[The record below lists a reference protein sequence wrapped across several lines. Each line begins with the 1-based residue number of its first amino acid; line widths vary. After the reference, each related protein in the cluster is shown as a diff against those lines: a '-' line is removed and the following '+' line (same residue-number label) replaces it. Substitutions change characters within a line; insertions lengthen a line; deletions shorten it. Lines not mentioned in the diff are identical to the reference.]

1 MFKYDL
7 TIIIPSLN
15 ESDNLEKLIP
25 EIKSEIGKK
34 FTYEI
39 FIIDGINKDNKTFKI
54 TQENSIRYLNRI
66 KNNDYGN
73 AVRLGI
79 KKSTGKYILFM
90 DGDYSHNPKFILKLY
105 ENKRYDVVIASRY
118 VLGGKTDNSFLS
130 ETLSR
135 LLNKFYNIILNLQLE
150 DVSNSFKL
158 YNTKMIKRLYLS
170 CNHFDIIE
178 EIIFKLKK
186 NNDKIKF
193 LEVPYHFKQ
202 RKFGKSK
209 RNFFIIIAYLFSI
222 LKLRIFDGWTSQFIK
237 AHL

>member
-15 ESDNLEKLIP
+15 ESDNLKKLIP

-54 TQENSIRYLNRI
+54 TKKNSIRYLNRI
-66 KNNDYGN
+66 RNNDYGN

-105 ENKRYDVVIASRY
+105 ENKLYDVVIASRY
-118 VLGGKTDNSFLS
+118 VPGGKTDNSLLS

-135 LLNKFYNIILNLQLE
+135 FLNKFYNIILNLELE

-158 YNTKMIKRLYLS
+158 YNTKMIKRLHLS

-186 NNDKIKF
+186 NNNEIKF
-193 LEVPYHFKQ
+193 LEIPYHFTQ

-209 RNFFIIIAYLFSI
+209 RNFFVIIAYLFSI
-222 LKLRIFDGWTSQFIK
+222 LKLRISG
-237 AHL
+237 

>member
-222 LKLRIFDGWTSQFIK
+222 LKLRIFDG
-237 AHL
+237 

>member
-15 ESDNLEKLIP
+15 ESDNLKKLIP

-54 TQENSIRYLNRI
+54 TKKNSIRYLNRI
-66 KNNDYGN
+66 RNNDYGN

-105 ENKRYDVVIASRY
+105 ENKLYDVVIASRY
-118 VLGGKTDNSFLS
+118 VLGGKTDNNLLS
-130 ETLSR
+130 EILSR
-135 LLNKFYNIILNLQLE
+135 FLNKFYNIILNLELE

-158 YNTKMIKRLYLS
+158 YNTKMIKRLHLS

-186 NNDKIKF
+186 NNNEIKF
-193 LEVPYHFKQ
+193 LEIPYHFKQ

-209 RNFFIIIAYLFSI
+209 RNFFVIIAYLFSI
-222 LKLRIFDGWTSQFIK
+222 LKLRIFGQ
-237 AHL
+237 L

>member
-15 ESDNLEKLIP
+15 ESDNLKKLIP

-54 TQENSIRYLNRI
+54 TKKNSIRYLNRI

-105 ENKRYDVVIASRY
+105 ENKLYDVVIASRY
-118 VLGGKTDNSFLS
+118 VPGGKTDNSLLS

-135 LLNKFYNIILNLQLE
+135 FLNKFYNIILNLELE

-158 YNTKMIKRLYLS
+158 YNTKMIKRLHLS

-193 LEVPYHFKQ
+193 LEIPYHFKQ

-209 RNFFIIIAYLFSI
+209 RNFFVIIAYLFSI
-222 LKLRIFDGWTSQFIK
+222 LKLRLFK
-237 AHL
+237 

>member
-1 MFKYDL
+1 MFKHDL

-15 ESDNLEKLIP
+15 ESDNLKKLIP

-39 FIIDGINKDNKTFKI
+39 FIIDGIIKDNKTFEISKK
-54 TQENSIRYLNRI
+54 NSIKYLNII

-79 KKSTGKYILFM
+79 KKSTGKYVLFM

-105 ENKRYDVVIASRY
+105 ENKLYDVVIASRY
-118 VLGGKTDNSFLS
+118 VLGGKTDNGLLS

-135 LLNKFYNIILNLQLE
+135 FLNKFYNVILNLDLE

-158 YNTKMIKRLYLS
+158 YNTKMIKKLHLT

-178 EIIFKLKK
+178 EIIFKLRK

-193 LEVPYHFKQ
+193 LEIPYHFKQ
-202 RKFGKSK
+202 RKYGKSK

-222 LKLRIFDGWTSQFIK
+222 LKLRIFG
-237 AHL
+237 

>member
-15 ESDNLEKLIP
+15 ESDNLKKLIP

-54 TQENSIRYLNRI
+54 TKKNSIRYLNRI
-66 KNNDYGN
+66 RNNDYGN

-105 ENKRYDVVIASRY
+105 ENKLYDVVIASRY
-118 VLGGKTDNSFLS
+118 VLGGKTDNNLLS

-135 LLNKFYNIILNLQLE
+135 FLNKFYNIILNLELE

-158 YNTKMIKRLYLS
+158 YNTKMIKRLHLS

-186 NNDKIKF
+186 NNNEIKF
-193 LEVPYHFKQ
+193 LEIPYHFTQ

-209 RNFFIIIAYLFSI
+209 RNFFVIIAYLFSI
-222 LKLRIFDGWTSQFIK
+222 LKLRISG
-237 AHL
+237 

>member
-15 ESDNLEKLIP
+15 ESDNLKKLIP

-54 TQENSIRYLNRI
+54 TKKNSIRYLNRI
-66 KNNDYGN
+66 RNNDYGN

-105 ENKRYDVVIASRY
+105 ENKLYDVVIASRY
-118 VLGGKTDNSFLS
+118 VPGGKTDNSLLS

-135 LLNKFYNIILNLQLE
+135 FLNKFYNIILNLELE

-222 LKLRIFDGWTSQFIK
+222 LKLRLFK
-237 AHL
+237 

>member
-15 ESDNLEKLIP
+15 ESDNLKKLIP

-54 TQENSIRYLNRI
+54 TKKNSIRYLNRI
-66 KNNDYGN
+66 RNNDYGN

-105 ENKRYDVVIASRY
+105 ENKLYDVVIASRY
-118 VLGGKTDNSFLS
+118 VLGGKTDNNLLS

-135 LLNKFYNIILNLQLE
+135 FLNKFYNIILNLELE

-158 YNTKMIKRLYLS
+158 YNTKMIKRLHLS

-186 NNDKIKF
+186 NNNEIKF
-193 LEVPYHFKQ
+193 LEIPYHFKQ

-209 RNFFIIIAYLFSI
+209 RNFFVIIAYLFSI
-222 LKLRIFDGWTSQFIK
+222 LKLRIFG
-237 AHL
+237 

>member
-15 ESDNLEKLIP
+15 ESDNLKRLIP

-54 TQENSIRYLNRI
+54 TKKNSIRYLNRI
-66 KNNDYGN
+66 RNNDYGN

-105 ENKRYDVVIASRY
+105 ENKLYDVVIASRY
-118 VLGGKTDNSFLS
+118 VPGGKTDNSLLS

-135 LLNKFYNIILNLQLE
+135 FLNKFYNIILNLELE

-158 YNTKMIKRLYLS
+158 YNTKMIKRLHLS

-186 NNDKIKF
+186 NNNEIKF
-193 LEVPYHFKQ
+193 LEIPYHFKQ

-209 RNFFIIIAYLFSI
+209 RNFFVIIAYLFSI
-222 LKLRIFDGWTSQFIK
+222 LKLRISG
-237 AHL
+237 

>member
-15 ESDNLEKLIP
+15 ESDNLKKLIP

-54 TQENSIRYLNRI
+54 TKKNSIRYLNRI
-66 KNNDYGN
+66 RNNDYGN

-105 ENKRYDVVIASRY
+105 ENKLYDVVIASRY
-118 VLGGKTDNSFLS
+118 VLGGKTDNNLLS

-135 LLNKFYNIILNLQLE
+135 FLNKFYNIILNLELE

-158 YNTKMIKRLYLS
+158 YNTKMIKRLHLS

-222 LKLRIFDGWTSQFIK
+222 LKLRLFK
-237 AHL
+237 

>member
-15 ESDNLEKLIP
+15 ESDNLKKLIP

-39 FIIDGINKDNKTFKI
+39 FIIDGINKDNKTLKI
-54 TQENSIRYLNRI
+54 TKKNSIRYLNRI
-66 KNNDYGN
+66 RNNDYGN

-105 ENKRYDVVIASRY
+105 ENKLYDVVIASRY
-118 VLGGKTDNSFLS
+118 VPGGKTDNGLLS

-135 LLNKFYNIILNLQLE
+135 FLNKFYNIILNLELE

-158 YNTKMIKRLYLS
+158 YNTKMIKRLHLS

-186 NNDKIKF
+186 NNGKIKF

-209 RNFFIIIAYLFSI
+209 RNFFLIIAYIFSI
-222 LKLRIFDGWTSQFIK
+222 LKLRIFK
-237 AHL
+237 

>member
-1 MFKYDL
+1 
-7 TIIIPSLN
+7 
-15 ESDNLEKLIP
+15 
-25 EIKSEIGKK
+25 
-34 FTYEI
+34 
-39 FIIDGINKDNKTFKI
+39 
-54 TQENSIRYLNRI
+54 
-66 KNNDYGN
+66 
-73 AVRLGI
+73 
-79 KKSTGKYILFM
+79 M

-105 ENKRYDVVIASRY
+105 EKKYYDVVIASRY
-118 VLGGKTDNSFLS
+118 VLGGKTDNSLLS

-158 YNTKMIKRLYLS
+158 YNANMIKKLYLS

-186 NNDKIKF
+186 NNSKIKF

-209 RNFFIIIAYLFSI
+209 RNFFLIIAYIFSI
-222 LKLRIFDGWTSQFIK
+222 LKLRIFK
-237 AHL
+237 

>member
-209 RNFFIIIAYLFSI
+209 RNFFLITAYLFSI
-222 LKLRIFDGWTSQFIK
+222 LKLRIFT
-237 AHL
+237 

>member
-15 ESDNLEKLIP
+15 ESDNLKKLIP
-25 EIKSEIGKK
+25 EIKSEIGKE

-54 TQENSIRYLNRI
+54 TKNNSIRYLNRI
-66 KNNDYGN
+66 RNNDYGN

-105 ENKRYDVVIASRY
+105 ENKLYDVVIASRY
-118 VLGGKTDNSFLS
+118 VLGGKTDNNLLS

-135 LLNKFYNIILNLQLE
+135 FLNKFYNVILNLELE

-158 YNTKMIKRLYLS
+158 YNTKMIKRLHLS

-186 NNDKIKF
+186 NNNEIKF
-193 LEVPYHFKQ
+193 LEIPYHFKQ

-209 RNFFIIIAYLFSI
+209 RNFFVIIAYLFSI
-222 LKLRIFDGWTSQFIK
+222 LKLRIFG
-237 AHL
+237 

>member
-1 MFKYDL
+1 MFKHDL

-15 ESDNLEKLIP
+15 ESDNLKKLIP

-39 FIIDGINKDNKTFKI
+39 FIIDGIIKDNKTFEISKK
-54 TQENSIRYLNRI
+54 NSIKYLNRI

-79 KKSTGKYILFM
+79 KKSTGKYVLFM

-105 ENKRYDVVIASRY
+105 ENKLYDVVIASRY
-118 VLGGKTDNSFLS
+118 VLGGKTDNGLLS

-135 LLNKFYNIILNLQLE
+135 FLNKFYNVILNLDLE

-158 YNTKMIKRLYLS
+158 YNTKMIKKLHLT

-178 EIIFKLKK
+178 EIIFKLRK

-193 LEVPYHFKQ
+193 LEIPYHFKQ
-202 RKFGKSK
+202 RKYGKSK

-222 LKLRIFDGWTSQFIK
+222 LKLRIFG
-237 AHL
+237 

>member
-15 ESDNLEKLIP
+15 ESDNLKKLIP

-54 TQENSIRYLNRI
+54 TKKNSIRYLNRI
-66 KNNDYGN
+66 RNNNYGN

-105 ENKRYDVVIASRY
+105 ENKLYDVVIASRY
-118 VLGGKTDNSFLS
+118 VLGGKTDNNLLS
-130 ETLSR
+130 EILSR
-135 LLNKFYNIILNLQLE
+135 FLNKFYNIILNLELE

-158 YNTKMIKRLYLS
+158 YNTKMIKRLHLS

-186 NNDKIKF
+186 NNNEIKF
-193 LEVPYHFKQ
+193 LEIPYHFKQ

-209 RNFFIIIAYLFSI
+209 RNFFVIIAYLFSI
-222 LKLRIFDGWTSQFIK
+222 LKLRIFG
-237 AHL
+237 

>member
-15 ESDNLEKLIP
+15 ESDNLKKLIP
-25 EIKSEIGKK
+25 EIKSEIGKE

-54 TQENSIRYLNRI
+54 TKKNSIRYLNRI
-66 KNNDYGN
+66 RNNDYGN

-105 ENKRYDVVIASRY
+105 ENKLYDVVIASRY
-118 VLGGKTDNSFLS
+118 VLGGKTDNNLLS
-130 ETLSR
+130 EILSR
-135 LLNKFYNIILNLQLE
+135 FLNKFYNIILNLELE

-158 YNTKMIKRLYLS
+158 YNTKMIKRLHLS

-186 NNDKIKF
+186 NNNEIKF
-193 LEVPYHFKQ
+193 LEIPYHFKQ

-209 RNFFIIIAYLFSI
+209 RNFYKCLFVI
-222 LKLRIFDGWTSQFIK
+222 QTTLNKFNIC
-237 AHL
+237 

>member
-15 ESDNLEKLIP
+15 ESDNLKKLIP

-54 TQENSIRYLNRI
+54 TKKNSIRYLNRI
-66 KNNDYGN
+66 RNNDYGN

-105 ENKRYDVVIASRY
+105 ENKLYDVVIASRY
-118 VLGGKTDNSFLS
+118 VLGGKTDNNLLS

-135 LLNKFYNIILNLQLE
+135 FLNKFYNIILNLELE
-150 DVSNSFKL
+150 DVSNSFRL
-158 YNTKMIKRLYLS
+158 YNTKMIKRLHLS

-186 NNDKIKF
+186 NNNEIKF
-193 LEVPYHFKQ
+193 LEIPYHFKQ

-209 RNFFIIIAYLFSI
+209 RNFFVIIAYLFSI
-222 LKLRIFDGWTSQFIK
+222 LKLRISG
-237 AHL
+237 

>member
-15 ESDNLEKLIP
+15 ESDNLKKLIP

-54 TQENSIRYLNRI
+54 TKKNSIRYLNRI
-66 KNNDYGN
+66 RNNDYGN

-105 ENKRYDVVIASRY
+105 ENKLYDVVIASRY
-118 VLGGKTDNSFLS
+118 VLGGKTDNNLLS
-130 ETLSR
+130 EILSR
-135 LLNKFYNIILNLQLE
+135 FLNKFYNIILNLELE

-158 YNTKMIKRLYLS
+158 YNTKMIKRLHLS

-186 NNDKIKF
+186 NNNEIKF
-193 LEVPYHFKQ
+193 LEIPYHFKQ

-209 RNFFIIIAYLFSI
+209 RNFFVIIAYLFSI
-222 LKLRIFDGWTSQFIK
+222 LKLRIFG
-237 AHL
+237 

>member
-15 ESDNLEKLIP
+15 ESDNLKKLIP

-54 TQENSIRYLNRI
+54 TKKNSIRYLNRI
-66 KNNDYGN
+66 RNNDYGN

-105 ENKRYDVVIASRY
+105 ENKLYDVVIASRY
-118 VLGGKTDNSFLS
+118 VPGGKTDNSLLS

-135 LLNKFYNIILNLQLE
+135 FLNKFYNIILNLELE

-158 YNTKMIKRLYLS
+158 YNTKMIKRLHLS

-186 NNDKIKF
+186 NNDKIRF

-209 RNFFIIIAYLFSI
+209 RNFFVIIAYLFSI
-222 LKLRIFDGWTSQFIK
+222 LKLRISG
-237 AHL
+237 